1 MVFLNCTAWMRL
13 CEVDVLDVGDHLLSR
28 MKVRWG
34 KHRSVGPVDRYS
46 WRVDLVD
53 VEVVS

>member
-1 MVFLNCTAWMRL
+1 MVLLNCTAWMRL